1 MARWV
6 GGLLIGAGVLA
17 LAIAGHAAQTDANE
31 RRTALA
37 QASYAQ
43 GKCTVRSSEVIDWRH
58 DTPDGVDRGST
69 IETTFV
75 VHAPTGDVPD
85 VTYRYSDG
93 FWTPPAARNAVA
105 TTHRPG
111 ATIACFYDA
120 AKPSNA
126 VLVQRAVPEPGT
138 SPWVPGGI
146 VSGVLFVFG
155 LVMLL
160 VKPDRRRHVDA

>member
-1 MARWV
+1 MRPRGAPVAELGDDNLSEAR
-6 GGLLIGAGVLA
+6 
-17 LAIAGHAAQTDANE
+17 AAPRQHVE
-31 RRTALA
+31 RGT
-37 QASYAQ
+37 QA
-43 GKCTVRSSEVIDWRH
+43 
-58 DTPDGVDRGST
+58 
-69 IETTFV
+69 
-75 VHAPTGDVPD
+75 HAP
-85 VTYRYSDG
+85 SHE
-93 FWTPPAARNAVA
+93 NAVA